1 MVPLNSLLR
10 LGIQIPYAVAIGL
23 SLGANQQVDQLKRL
37 MARAVDRREGGRWL
51 CRVGMHSMAW
61 NVELHI
67 GRKLG
72 RPWSRYQLYHF
83 QLGFCRWCGLGKQRW
98 IGEAASPDQ

>member
-10 LGIQIPYAVAIGL
+10 LGIHIPYAATIAL
-23 SLGANQQVDQLKRL
+23 SFGGNQQVDQLKRL
-37 MARAVDRREGGRWL
+37 MARAVNRREGGRWL

-67 GRKLG
+67 GRKAG

-98 IGEAASPDQ
+98 IGEA

>member
-1 MVPLNSLLR
+1 MVPPNSLLR
-10 LGIQIPYAVAIGL
+10 VGIQIPYAVAIGL

-37 MARAVDRREGGRWL
+37 MTRAVDRREGGRWL
-51 CRVGMHSMAW
+51 CRVGIHSMAW

-83 QLGFCRWCGLGKQRW
+83 QLGFC
-98 IGEAASPDQ
+98 